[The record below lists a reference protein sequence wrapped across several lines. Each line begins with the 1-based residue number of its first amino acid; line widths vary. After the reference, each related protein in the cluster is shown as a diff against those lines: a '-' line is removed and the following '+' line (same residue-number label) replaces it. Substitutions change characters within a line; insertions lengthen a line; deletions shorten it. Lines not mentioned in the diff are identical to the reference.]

1 LAPPPARVESQQ
13 KFCSVF
19 VSFVSF
25 VVQSFCVVSEE
36 RQDRQRTALEVGLT
50 FAGATAAAALLFH
63 LQFIPFVQNNLHAL
77 VAAIFLLLPQ
87 ALLRERGDIERYGFT
102 TRPRDLGLKVAA
114 FGIFVILPLFVL
126 GFIAYNRALCQYAP
140 RLVGGICYRVL
151 HPHFRLPGGFA
162 MMAAAQLVVVALP
175 EELFF
180 RGYIQ
185 GRLEDAWPPKWNLFG
200 ARVGG
205 AWLMGSVLFALGHFF
220 VTFQPQMLTRV
231 FPGLVFGW
239 MFART
244 RSILAGT
251 IFHAACNLLMEVLAV
266 CFLT

>member
-1 LAPPPARVESQQ
+1 VNP
-13 KFCSVF
+13 
-19 VSFVSF
+19 
-25 VVQSFCVVSEE
+25 
-36 RQDRQRTALEVGLT
+36 RQDRQRTTLEVGLT
-50 FAGATAAAALLFH
+50 FAGATAAAAALFH
-63 LQFIPFVQNNLHAL
+63 LQFIPFIHSNLHAL

-87 ALLRERGDIERYGFT
+87 LLLRERGDIERYGFT
-102 TRPRDLGLKVAA
+102 THPRALGLKLAA
-114 FGIFVILPLFVL
+114 FGLFVILPIFSL
-126 GFIAYNRALCQYAP
+126 GFAAYNSF
-140 RLVGGICYRVL
+140 ICHYLPKLASGACFRVM
-151 HPHFRLPGGFA
+151 HPHFRLPPGFA

-185 GRLEDAWPPKWNLFG
+185 GRLEDAWPPTWNLFG
-200 ARVGG
+200 ARVGV
-205 AWLMGSVLFALGHFF
+205 AWLVGSVMFAFGHYF
-220 VTFQPQMLTRV
+220 VTFEPQMLTRL

-251 IFHAACNLLMEVLAV
+251 IFHAACNLLMEVLAA

>member
-1 LAPPPARVESQQ
+1 M
-13 KFCSVF
+13 
-19 VSFVSF
+19 
-25 VVQSFCVVSEE
+25 
-36 RQDRQRTALEVGLT
+36 
-50 FAGATAAAALLFH
+50 AGVLFH
-63 LQFIPFVQNNLHAL
+63 LQSIAFIHNNLHAL

-87 ALLRERGDIERYGFT
+87 LLLRKRGDIERYGFT
-102 TRPRDLGLKVAA
+102 SQPRALGLQLAA
-114 FGIFVILPLFVL
+114 FGVLAILPIFSFAFVV
-126 GFIAYNRALCQYAP
+126 FNRYLCWYAP
-140 RLVGGICYRVL
+140 KLVAGSCFRMM

-162 MMAAAQLVVVALP
+162 MLAAAQLVVVALP

-185 GRLEDAWPPKWNLFG
+185 GRLEDAWPPRWNLFG

-205 AWLMGSVLFALGHFF
+205 AWLVASVMFAFGHYF
-220 VTFQPQMLTRV
+220 VTFEPQMLTRI

-251 IFHAACNLLMEVLAV
+251 LFHAACNLLMEVLATT
-266 CFLT
+266 FLT